1 MFFDFNFTNMSI
13 EDYVLEI
20 KTGNNIQRQR
30 LQAPPEIAETQF
42 KALCQE
48 VFNANQPIRV
58 KISRIEQ
65 VWNQFKNEYKPLEV
79 SAQIANK
86 HYMDAFPDEFKDGD
100 NNEN

>member
-13 EDYVLEI
+13 EDYILEI
-20 KTGNNIQRQR
+20 KTGNNIQRQS
-30 LQAPPEIAETQF
+30 
-42 KALCQE
+42 LCQE
-48 VFNANQPIRV
+48 VCNSNQPIKV

>member
-1 MFFDFNFTNMSI
+1 MFIDFDFMNGEI
-13 EDYVLEI
+13 ENYILEI

-30 LQAPPEIAETQF
+30 LQAMPQIARVQFETMC
-42 KALCQE
+42 KEVCQS
-48 VFNANQPIRV
+48 NQPIKV

-65 VWNQFKNEYKPLEV
+65 VWNQFRNKYKPLEV

-86 HYMDAFPDEFKDGD
+86 HYMEAFPEEFKED